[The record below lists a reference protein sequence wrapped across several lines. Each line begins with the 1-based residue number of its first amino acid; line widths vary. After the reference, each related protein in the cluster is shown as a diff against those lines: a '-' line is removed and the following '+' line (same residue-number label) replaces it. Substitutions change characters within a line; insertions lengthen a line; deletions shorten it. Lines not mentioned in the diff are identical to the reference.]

1 MGKTSR
7 TVCIAPPLLLT
18 FASLICF
25 LVIALAQVSAG
36 GHSTSLQRD
45 LYFFKVDTS
54 RMILSS
60 QSLLDY
66 LPDSIVGIQVPD
78 AHQTVEKSQNIKDFY
93 AVGLFGYCEG
103 DIDTETTRKEV
114 VTYCSDW
121 KLPFSFDPVAVWQL
135 ENTSVQA
142 NLGDR
147 FTKGMDIYR
156 KTIESTHY
164 VFIAMLALNLLE
176 CIAGILAVKGRL
188 YSLCTTIIAFLQ
200 TMLAITT
207 AVVAMITYIM
217 LKGVFES
224 VLRPYNVEG
233 SLGLSLFSVLWFGV
247 TCSIASSFFWSWSVC
262 FCSGK

>member
-1 MGKTSR
+1 MGKASR
-7 TVCIAPPLLLT
+7 AVCIAPPLLLT

-54 RMILSS
+54 RMLLSS
-60 QSLLDY
+60 QSLLDT
-66 LPDSIVGIQVPD
+66 LPDGIVGTQVPD
-78 AHQTVEKSQNIKDFY
+78 AHQIVEKSQNIKDFY
-93 AVGLFGYCEG
+93 AVGLFGYCE
-103 DIDTETTRKEV
+103 
-114 VTYCSDW
+114 VTHCSDW
-121 KLPFSFDPVAVWQL
+121 KLPFSFDPVAVWKL

-147 FTKGMDIYR
+147 FTKGINIYR
-156 KTIESTHY
+156 KMVESTHY
-164 VFIAMLALNLLE
+164 VFIAMLALNVLE

-247 TCSIASSFFWSWSVC
+247 ACSIASSFFWSWSVC